1 METPLPDKRPRQP
14 RTPTAPQGEERAYDT
29 APRDKP
35 QGEGRAYDTAHMA
48 EAGRGTTHATPR
60 PKTEGEG
67 TSIRWK
73 KSSCGRGVRENG
85 RGVTLPAFL
94 FTGLKILPG
103 NLTARRSAGSVLVNK
118 NDASQA
124 KGMRAA
130 VMRGSDLPWKIVSP
144 CACSVAAP

>member
-1 METPLPDKRPRQP
+1 MFIRGHVPCPDPSPRGRARDEP
-14 RTPTAPQGEERAYDT
+14 RDT
-29 APRDKP
+29 APKN
-35 QGEGRAYDTAHMA
+35 GRRR
-48 EAGRGTTHATPR
+48 RG
-60 PKTEGEG
+60 
-67 TSIRWK
+67 IRWK

-103 NLTARRSAGSVLVNK
+103 TLTARRSAGSVLVNK

>member
-1 METPLPDKRPRQP
+1 MEKVLLRTRCARKR
-14 RTPTAPQGEERAYDT
+14 
-29 APRDKP
+29 
-35 QGEGRAYDTAHMA
+35 EGGD
-48 EAGRGTTHATPR
+48 
-60 PKTEGEG
+60 
-67 TSIRWK
+67 
-73 KSSCGRGVRENG
+73 V
-85 RGVTLPAFL
+85 LPAFL

-103 NLTARRSAGSVLVNK
+103 TLTARRSAGSVLVNK

>member
-1 METPLPDKRPRQP
+1 MFIRGHVPCPDPSPRGRARDEP
-14 RTPTAPQGEERAYDT
+14 RDT
-29 APRDKP
+29 APKN
-35 QGEGRAYDTAHMA
+35 GRRR
-48 EAGRGTTHATPR
+48 RG
-60 PKTEGEG
+60 
-67 TSIRWK
+67 IRWK

-94 FTGLKILPG
+94 FTGLNILPG
-103 NLTARRSAGSVLVNK
+103 TLTARRSAGSVLVNK